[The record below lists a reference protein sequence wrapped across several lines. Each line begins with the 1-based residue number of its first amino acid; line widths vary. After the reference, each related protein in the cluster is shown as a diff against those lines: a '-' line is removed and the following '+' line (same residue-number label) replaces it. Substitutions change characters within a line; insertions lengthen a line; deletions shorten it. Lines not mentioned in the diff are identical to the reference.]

1 MRLIFLLLLL
11 TAGPALAQ
19 RGPSGAPAPAPAAL
33 RLFSGDAILMHW
45 ALRNYD
51 EDGDIRLSAD
61 EAVRAASGFK
71 EIADGDRDG
80 RVTTYEF
87 DRGREYLI
95 ARF

>member
-1 MRLIFLLLLL
+1 MRLIFLLFLL

-19 RGPSGAPAPAPAAL
+19 RGSSGAPAPTPAAL
-33 RLFSGDAILMHW
+33 QLFSGDAILMHW

-51 EDGDIRLSAD
+51 EDGDISLSAA
-61 EAVRAASGFK
+61 EAVKAADGFK

-87 DRGREYLI
+87 ERGREYLL